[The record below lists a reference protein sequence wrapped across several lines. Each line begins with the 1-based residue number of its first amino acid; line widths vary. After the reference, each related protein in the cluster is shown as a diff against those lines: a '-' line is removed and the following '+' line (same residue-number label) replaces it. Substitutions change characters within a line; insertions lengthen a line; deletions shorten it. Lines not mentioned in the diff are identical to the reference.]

1 MFLQNPLIAEL
12 YIYAFPQD
20 TLKWGFSQ
28 QAQPWSKQTV
38 DDFAEL
44 YIYAFPQDTLKWGF
58 SQQAQPWS
66 KQTVDDYEVKSTVLC
81 L

>member
-12 YIYAFPQD
+12 YIYAC
-20 TLKWGFSQ
+20 
-28 QAQPWSKQTV
+28 
-38 DDFAEL
+38 
-44 YIYAFPQDTLKWGF
+44 PQDTLKWGF